1 MYSTL
6 ITIRYFLVFG
16 LTLLAA
22 ARVIAQSPG
31 ESRSIGRWDLEVEY
45 ENRWVPYWLE
55 VKLSGDRALVGHF
68 VGRSGSARPIAEV
81 FDKDGL
87 ISFSIPPQWNGT
99 VYMHFTGTIKG
110 DSLEGNIL
118 DHMGNARAFRGV
130 RAPLLLYAPPEKWSD
145 PKPLLEQN
153 SLSGWVPETKIIENQ
168 WFVKDGVLT
177 SATQGVNLI
186 TEEEFMDFRLHIEF
200 RYPEGSNSG
209 IYLRGRYE
217 VQVEDSFGKEPD
229 SHYLGGLYGFLT
241 PNENV
246 AKKAGEWQSYD
257 ITLVGRR
264 ITVVANGKTVIHN
277 QIIPGITGG
286 ALNSRESEPGPIYLQ
301 GDHGPVEYRNITIAT
316 PMD

>member
-118 DHMGNARAFRGV
+118 DHMGNARAFR
-130 RAPLLLYAPPEKWSD
+130 
-145 PKPLLEQN
+145 
-153 SLSGWVPETKIIENQ
+153 
-168 WFVKDGVLT
+168 
-177 SATQGVNLI
+177 
-186 TEEEFMDFRLHIEF
+186 
-200 RYPEGSNSG
+200 
-209 IYLRGRYE
+209 
-217 VQVEDSFGKEPD
+217 
-229 SHYLGGLYGFLT
+229 
-241 PNENV
+241 
-246 AKKAGEWQSYD
+246 
-257 ITLVGRR
+257 
-264 ITVVANGKTVIHN
+264 
-277 QIIPGITGG
+277 
-286 ALNSRESEPGPIYLQ
+286 
-301 GDHGPVEYRNITIAT
+301 
-316 PMD
+316 